1 MDKIKQAQFPT
12 TKKELRSFIGLV
24 NSVRRVIPFDVIKEV
39 QKLTPLTSASK
50 LVNFLPKESHFKAFE
65 NIKNMLLQ
73 EPLFCNLIH
82 PQAVKYL
89 WVDAASSSGCLGA
102 VLAQRIDPDDKAKIL
117 PLNIDLEN
125 PVQRII
131 YDKELPYE
139 PCLIQQNL
147 PVVLCKIT
155 STKTTPPIRKHEGKF
170 YGFKPENVDNSLF
183 WSYISVIAV
192 YGCKIPESTSEL
204 RKLATK
210 DTKRGILGIKL
221 KDQSFDNVH
230 MKYRTYLQEFEDG
243 KHNVDKDWILIEAL
257 AKATYRCIIIIS
269 TLSKHKD
276 RPIIKYNPES
286 TKPPI
291 IMGAIEVEN
300 KVVFTPYFY
309 NKNLE
314 FNTAD
319 LMGKVQIIAYWAKSV
334 PDAYRSR
341 SILDL
346 EAFAILASL
355 YYMQKSYLILKNFL
369 LIFYFT

>member
-24 NSVRRVIPFDVIKEV
+24 NSVRRVVPFDVIKEI
-39 QKLTPLTSASK
+39 QRLTPLTSSSK
-50 LVNFLPKESHFKAFE
+50 TVNFLPKESHFKAFE

-117 PLNIDLEN
+117 PLHIDLEN

-131 YDKELPYE
+131 YDKNLPYE
-139 PCLIQQNL
+139 PCLIQQKL

-210 DTKRGILGIKL
+210 ETKRGILGIKL
-221 KDQSFDNVH
+221 KDQS
-230 MKYRTYLQEFEDG
+230 
-243 KHNVDKDWILIEAL
+243 
-257 AKATYRCIIIIS
+257 
-269 TLSKHKD
+269 
-276 RPIIKYNPES
+276 
-286 TKPPI
+286 
-291 IMGAIEVEN
+291 
-300 KVVFTPYFY
+300 
-309 NKNLE
+309 
-314 FNTAD
+314 
-319 LMGKVQIIAYWAKSV
+319 
-334 PDAYRSR
+334 
-341 SILDL
+341 
-346 EAFAILASL
+346 
-355 YYMQKSYLILKNFL
+355 
-369 LIFYFT
+369 

>member
-1 MDKIKQAQFPT
+1 
-12 TKKELRSFIGLV
+12 
-24 NSVRRVIPFDVIKEV
+24 
-39 QKLTPLTSASK
+39 
-50 LVNFLPKESHFKAFE
+50 
-65 NIKNMLLQ
+65 
-73 EPLFCNLIH
+73 
-82 PQAVKYL
+82 VKYL

-102 VLAQRIDPDDKAKIL
+102 VLAQRIDPDDKVKIL
-117 PLNIDLEN
+117 PLHIDLEN
-125 PVQRII
+125 PIQRII

-139 PCLIQQNL
+139 PCLIQQKL

-155 STKTTPPIRKHEGKF
+155 RTKTTPPIRKHEGKF

-210 DTKRGILGIKL
+210 ETKRGILGIKL
-221 KDQSFDNVH
+221 KDQSFDNIH

-355 YYMQKSYLILKNFL
+355 Y
-369 LIFYFT
+369 